1 MNPQNKF
8 QCHYRLILQWE
19 ENGTEGKAIVSD
31 PITINFNIK
40 KSLFQKTNTATI
52 TIYNLDAGTRESIY
66 QDRLLFN
73 TVYKKSVTLLA
84 GYGDTLV
91 TCLFGHIQQCYSERV
106 GTDMVTTIDVIDPD
120 ILTQYTSVTFE
131 AGTSYKEAIN
141 YLTSQFPDLKQGEVG
156 NFQGEFKVPTVF
168 DGNSFDVV
176 NELTGNHTFIDNG
189 VLNTLNDNEMLSN
202 YGAYLIQSDTGL
214 LGTPKRYEAVLEI
227 EMLFEPDIRL
237 GQCVEI
243 VSETWGNNL
252 EDQKK
257 SFNGQYKVVG
267 LEHNCTISGATAGTR
282 TTKLQMLYVKYL
294 TNSNVNLTS
303 NPQGSSPSF
312 IVNNNA
318 RPISTNITGDVS
330 QAYEEIKKSNGGIP
344 KGNAYGQITW
354 KDLIG
359 HNNTPSERMAE
370 ITKEKLANCKA
381 IAERLTDFRDKFFA
395 GKKINVNSG
404 WRSTANNAREGGVN
418 NSQHLYGRAIDFTI
432 AGVEP
437 NKVFAAAQ
445 NSNMFKGVG
454 KYSQFTHVDV
464 RR

>member
-1 MNPQNKF
+1 
-8 QCHYRLILQWE
+8 
-19 ENGTEGKAIVSD
+19 
-31 PITINFNIK
+31 
-40 KSLFQKTNTATI
+40 
-52 TIYNLDAGTRESIY
+52 
-66 QDRLLFN
+66 
-73 TVYKKSVTLLA
+73 
-84 GYGDTLV
+84 
-91 TCLFGHIQQCYSERV
+91 
-106 GTDMVTTIDVIDPD
+106 
-120 ILTQYTSVTFE
+120 
-131 AGTSYKEAIN
+131 
-141 YLTSQFPDLKQGEVG
+141 
-156 NFQGEFKVPTVF
+156 
-168 DGNSFDVV
+168 
-176 NELTGNHTFIDNG
+176 
-189 VLNTLNDNEMLSN
+189 MLSN

-354 KDLIG
+354 EDMLG
-359 HNNTPSERMAE
+359 HGNKPSERMAE